1 MTDYDLSLIKDIL
14 IDDFDD
20 FWTYDVLQEELNNPN
35 SEYFVAKL
43 ENNILGFAGIW
54 KAVDDVHI
62 TDIVVKKSNRQTGIG
77 SKLLEKLIQTAKSQ
91 NFNSI
96 TLEVNEHNQPAI
108 NLYLK
113 YGFKNVGFRKKYY
126 NNKDNAIIKS
136 PKVDCR
142 GKREKPIKQRSRNRH
157 DQNFPEMLTEF

>member
-1 MTDYDLSLIKDIL
+1 MNLEIYNMTDYDLSLIKDIL

-20 FWTYDVLQEELNNPN
+20 FWIYDVLQEELNNPN
-35 SEYFVAKL
+35 SEYFVVKL

-126 NNKDNAIIKS
+126 NNKDNAIIMTK
-136 PKVDCR
+136 
-142 GKREKPIKQRSRNRH
+142 E
-157 DQNFPEMLTEF
+157 L

>member
-1 MTDYDLSLIKDIL
+1 MNLEIYNMTDYDLSLIKDIL

-126 NNKDNAIIKS
+126 GNKDNAIIMTK
-136 PKVDCR
+136 
-142 GKREKPIKQRSRNRH
+142 E
-157 DQNFPEMLTEF
+157 L

>member
-1 MTDYDLSLIKDIL
+1 MNLEIYNMTDYDLSLIKDIL

-113 YGFKNVGFRKKYY
+113 YGFKNVGFRIKYY
-126 NNKDNAIIKS
+126 NNKDNAIIMTK
-136 PKVDCR
+136 
-142 GKREKPIKQRSRNRH
+142 E
-157 DQNFPEMLTEF
+157 L

>member
-1 MTDYDLSLIKDIL
+1 MNLEIYNMTDYDLSLIKDIL

-77 SKLLEKLIQTAKSQ
+77 NKLLEKLIQTAKSQ

-126 NNKDNAIIKS
+126 NNKDNAIIMTK
-136 PKVDCR
+136 
-142 GKREKPIKQRSRNRH
+142 E
-157 DQNFPEMLTEF
+157 L

>member
-1 MTDYDLSLIKDIL
+1 MNLEIYNMTDYDLSLIKDIL
-14 IDDFDD
+14 INDFDD
-20 FWTYDVLQEELNNPN
+20 FWTYDILQEELNNPN

-126 NNKDNAIIKS
+126 NNKDNAIIMTK
-136 PKVDCR
+136 
-142 GKREKPIKQRSRNRH
+142 E
-157 DQNFPEMLTEF
+157 L

>member
-1 MTDYDLSLIKDIL
+1 MNLEIYNMTDYDLSLIKDIL

-77 SKLLEKLIQTAKSQ
+77 SKLLEKLIQTAKNK
-91 NFNSI
+91 NFKAI
-96 TLEVNEHNQPAI
+96 TLEVNEHNLPAI

-126 NNKDNAIIKS
+126 SNKNNAIIMTK
-136 PKVDCR
+136 
-142 GKREKPIKQRSRNRH
+142 E
-157 DQNFPEMLTEF
+157 L

>member
-1 MTDYDLSLIKDIL
+1 MNLEIYNMTDYDLSLIKDIL

-96 TLEVNEHNQPAI
+96 TLEVNEHNLPAI

-126 NNKDNAIIKS
+126 NNKDNAIIMTK
-136 PKVDCR
+136 
-142 GKREKPIKQRSRNRH
+142 E
-157 DQNFPEMLTEF
+157 L

>member
-1 MTDYDLSLIKDIL
+1 MNLEIYNMTDYDLSLIKDIL
-14 IDDFDD
+14 IDDFND

-126 NNKDNAIIKS
+126 NNKDNAIIMTK
-136 PKVDCR
+136 
-142 GKREKPIKQRSRNRH
+142 E
-157 DQNFPEMLTEF
+157 L

>member
-1 MTDYDLSLIKDIL
+1 MNLEIYNMTDYDLSLIKDIL

-96 TLEVNEHNQPAI
+96 TLEVNELNLPAI

-126 NNKDNAIIKS
+126 NNKDNAIIMTK
-136 PKVDCR
+136 
-142 GKREKPIKQRSRNRH
+142 E
-157 DQNFPEMLTEF
+157 L

>member
-1 MTDYDLSLIKDIL
+1 MNLEIYNMTDYDLSLIKDIL

-96 TLEVNEHNQPAI
+96 TLEVNEHNLPAI

-126 NNKDNAIIKS
+126 KNKDSAIIMTK
-136 PKVDCR
+136 D
-142 GKREKPIKQRSRNRH
+142 
-157 DQNFPEMLTEF
+157 L

>member
-1 MTDYDLSLIKDIL
+1 MNLEIYNMTDYDLSLIKDIL

-20 FWTYDVLQEELNNPN
+20 FWTYDALQEELNNPN

-126 NNKDNAIIKS
+126 NNKDNAIIMTK
-136 PKVDCR
+136 
-142 GKREKPIKQRSRNRH
+142 E
-157 DQNFPEMLTEF
+157 L

>member
-1 MTDYDLSLIKDIL
+1 MNLEIYNMTDYDLSLIKDIL

-96 TLEVNEHNQPAI
+96 TLEVNEHYQPAI

-126 NNKDNAIIKS
+126 NNKDNAIIMTK
-136 PKVDCR
+136 
-142 GKREKPIKQRSRNRH
+142 E
-157 DQNFPEMLTEF
+157 L

>member
-1 MTDYDLSLIKDIL
+1 MNLEIYNMTDYDLSLIKDIL

-54 KAVDDVHI
+54 KSVDDVHI

-96 TLEVNEHNQPAI
+96 TLEVNEHNLPAI

-126 NNKDNAIIKS
+126 NNKDNAIIMTK
-136 PKVDCR
+136 
-142 GKREKPIKQRSRNRH
+142 E
-157 DQNFPEMLTEF
+157 L

>member
-1 MTDYDLSLIKDIL
+1 MNLEIYNMTDYDLSLIKDIL

-113 YGFKNVGFRKKYY
+113 YGLKMLASEKS
-126 NNKDNAIIKS
+126 IIT
-136 PKVDCR
+136 
-142 GKREKPIKQRSRNRH
+142 IKIMQ
-157 DQNFPEMLTEF
+157 LL

>member
-1 MTDYDLSLIKDIL
+1 MNLEVYNMTDYDLSLIKDIL
-14 IDDFDD
+14 ISDFDD

-126 NNKDNAIIKS
+126 GNKDNAIIMTK
-136 PKVDCR
+136 
-142 GKREKPIKQRSRNRH
+142 E
-157 DQNFPEMLTEF
+157 L

>member
-1 MTDYDLSLIKDIL
+1 MNLEIYNMTDYDLSLIKDIL

-126 NNKDNAIIKS
+126 NNKDNAIIMTK
-136 PKVDCR
+136 
-142 GKREKPIKQRSRNRH
+142 
-157 DQNFPEMLTEF
+157 

>member
-1 MTDYDLSLIKDIL
+1 MNLEIYNMTDYDLSLIKDIL

-113 YGFKNVGFRKKYY
+113 YGFKNVGFK
-126 NNKDNAIIKS
+126 IM
-136 PKVDCR
+136 
-142 GKREKPIKQRSRNRH
+142 Q
-157 DQNFPEMLTEF
+157 LL

>member
-1 MTDYDLSLIKDIL
+1 MNLEIYNMTDYDLSLIKDIL

-113 YGFKNVGFRKKYY
+113 Y
-126 NNKDNAIIKS
+126 
-136 PKVDCR
+136 
-142 GKREKPIKQRSRNRH
+142 
-157 DQNFPEMLTEF
+157 

>member
-1 MTDYDLSLIKDIL
+1 MNLEVYNMTDYDLSLIKDIL
-14 IDDFDD
+14 ISDFDD

-96 TLEVNEHNQPAI
+96 TLEVNEHNLPAI

-126 NNKDNAIIKS
+126 NNKDNAIIMTK
-136 PKVDCR
+136 
-142 GKREKPIKQRSRNRH
+142 E
-157 DQNFPEMLTEF
+157 L

>member
-1 MTDYDLSLIKDIL
+1 MNLEIYNMTDYDLSLIKDIL
-14 IDDFDD
+14 INDFDD
-20 FWTYDVLQEELNNPN
+20 FWTYDILQEELNNPN

-43 ENNILGFAGIW
+43 EKNILGFAGIW

-126 NNKDNAIIKS
+126 NNKDNAIIMTK
-136 PKVDCR
+136 
-142 GKREKPIKQRSRNRH
+142 E
-157 DQNFPEMLTEF
+157 L

>member
-1 MTDYDLSLIKDIL
+1 MNLEIYNMTDYDLSLIKDIL

-77 SKLLEKLIQTAKSQ
+77 SKLLEKLIQTAKMQ
-91 NFNSI
+91 NFKSI
-96 TLEVNEHNQPAI
+96 TLEVNEHNLPAI

-126 NNKDNAIIKS
+126 GNKDNAIIMTK
-136 PKVDCR
+136 
-142 GKREKPIKQRSRNRH
+142 E
-157 DQNFPEMLTEF
+157 L

>member
-1 MTDYDLSLIKDIL
+1 MSLEIYNMTDYDLSLLKDIL

-20 FWTYDVLQEELNNPN
+20 FWTYDILQEELNNPN

-54 KAVDDVHI
+54 KSVDDVHI
-62 TDIVVKKSNRQTGIG
+62 TDIVVKKSNRQNGIG
-77 SKLLEKLIQTAKSQ
+77 SKLLEKLIQTAKMQ
-91 NFNSI
+91 NFKSI
-96 TLEVNEHNQPAI
+96 TLEVNEHNLPAI

-126 NNKDNAIIKS
+126 NNKDNAIIMTK
-136 PKVDCR
+136 
-142 GKREKPIKQRSRNRH
+142 E
-157 DQNFPEMLTEF
+157 L

>member
-1 MTDYDLSLIKDIL
+1 MNLEIYNMTVYDLSLIKDIL

-126 NNKDNAIIKS
+126 NNKDNAIIMTK
-136 PKVDCR
+136 
-142 GKREKPIKQRSRNRH
+142 E
-157 DQNFPEMLTEF
+157 L